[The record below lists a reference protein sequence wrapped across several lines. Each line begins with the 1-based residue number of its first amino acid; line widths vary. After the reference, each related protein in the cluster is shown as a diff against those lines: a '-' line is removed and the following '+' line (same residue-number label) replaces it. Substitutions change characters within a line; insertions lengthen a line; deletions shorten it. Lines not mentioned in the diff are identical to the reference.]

1 MTLDQLGFL
10 PGWPVAFGQLAWV
23 GVLLLASILA
33 GEAAR
38 KWLRLPRIVGYL
50 AVGAALGPELTG
62 VVATATLAELRLLVE
77 IAVGLLLFELGQRV
91 DLGWLRR
98 NPWLVAT
105 SVLEAGLSFFAVLAV
120 MMLLDARAIVATAV
134 AVVAMATSPAVVMTM
149 VKELRAQGQI
159 TERLLLFTAL
169 NVVYA
174 AVGLAALFGWLHFE
188 RHGAWLPMLAHP
200 LYLII
205 GSTALAAGLALA
217 ALGLLRLLGRRP
229 GFQFSVLVAIVL
241 LAVAIA
247 SALGLSVLLTLLSF
261 GVLSR
266 AFDRARHFVSLRFG
280 ETAMLFVVILFAV
293 AGASL
298 EFTGWGV
305 ALGTG
310 LAIVAAR
317 FVGKAAALLLLA
329 RPSAL
334 SVRKASLVNLG
345 LMPMSGVA
353 LLMLQDL
360 LRFDPKLG
368 AELSASLMLAI
379 TILAFLGP
387 LATEFALRRGG
398 EAGEGR

>member
-1 MTLDQLGFL
+1 VTLDQFGFL
-10 PGWPVAFGQLAWV
+10 PGWPVAFGQLAWI

-62 VVATATLAELRLLVE
+62 VVAAATLAELRLLVD

-159 TERLLLFTAL
+159 TERLLLLTAL

-174 AVGLAALFGWLHFE
+174 AVGLAVLFGWLNFE
-188 RHGAWLPMLAHP
+188 RHGTWLPMLAHP
-200 LYLII
+200 LYLIL
-205 GSTALAAGLALA
+205 GSTALAAALALA

-229 GFQFSVLVAIVL
+229 GFQFSVLVAMVL

-280 ETAMLFVVILFAV
+280 ESAMLLVVILFAV

-360 LRFDPKLG
+360 LRFDPKLA